1 MKDTCEKYG
10 AYTTRWGKLKKY
22 PSVSTV
28 FVFLDLAWSHVLS
41 ISYSLLSNGQCS
53 FQPFKCHRRMEGNHN
68 IWCFHLNMNWFPSQ
82 GESASK
88 AETDFPNWLRPR
100 GGDWWTALES
110 HQKVSQDL
118 FQNITIRKSR
128 LSFPT
133 FFFLIFIIADSLHE
147 THICSQTPLPL
158 MIIQLSGTTL
168 ELQLLLALQCWG
180 LNNWT
185 AVSAAWT
192 MTVQLHF
199 RRFTLFQQQKITFRS
214 PSQTYNYSK
223 TDKRIPSFYFSRLVL
238 LPELFRDFF

>member
-1 MKDTCEKYG
+1 MKRGIPTTNKNYQ
-10 AYTTRWGKLKKY
+10 AYFFRNLQMTAFCLLSLVNDESGWKTPVKNMELILPGGKTQEVLDKV
-22 PSVSTV
+22 PFSLWDWAV

-118 FQNITIRKSR
+118 F
-128 LSFPT
+128 
-133 FFFLIFIIADSLHE
+133 
-147 THICSQTPLPL
+147 
-158 MIIQLSGTTL
+158 
-168 ELQLLLALQCWG
+168 
-180 LNNWT
+180 
-185 AVSAAWT
+185 
-192 MTVQLHF
+192 
-199 RRFTLFQQQKITFRS
+199 
-214 PSQTYNYSK
+214 K
-223 TDKRIPSFYFSRLVL
+223 T
-238 LPELFRDFF
+238 

>member
-1 MKDTCEKYG
+1 MGYQQQIKITKPNFSEIYKWQRSACWVWS
-10 AYTTRWGKLKKY
+10 TTKAGERHLWKIWSLYYQVGKTQEVLDKV
-22 PSVSTV
+22 PFSLDWAV

-118 FQNITIRKSR
+118 F
-128 LSFPT
+128 
-133 FFFLIFIIADSLHE
+133 
-147 THICSQTPLPL
+147 
-158 MIIQLSGTTL
+158 
-168 ELQLLLALQCWG
+168 
-180 LNNWT
+180 
-185 AVSAAWT
+185 
-192 MTVQLHF
+192 
-199 RRFTLFQQQKITFRS
+199 
-214 PSQTYNYSK
+214 K
-223 TDKRIPSFYFSRLVL
+223 T
-238 LPELFRDFF
+238 